1 MLQTIGRV
9 GVVVGQQFSGDVV
22 ISVDGKPYAFNPQ
35 CLILAPEESV
45 TLDLKSEFILVK
57 SIMIQNCIMTVYP
70 SCHRIVLD
78 DIFRVVVLP

>member
-45 TLDLKSEFILVK
+45 TLDLKSEF
-57 SIMIQNCIMTVYP
+57 S
-70 SCHRIVLD
+70 
-78 DIFRVVVLP
+78 